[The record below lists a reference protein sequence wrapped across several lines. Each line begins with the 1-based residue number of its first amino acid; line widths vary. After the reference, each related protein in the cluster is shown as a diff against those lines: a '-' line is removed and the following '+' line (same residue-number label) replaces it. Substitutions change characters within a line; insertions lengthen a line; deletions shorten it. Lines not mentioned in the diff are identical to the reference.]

1 MSSAIKRLFK
11 TDQTSDHTVRAETVV
26 TREKIRR
33 LQQMAALLQSELDSL
48 QQFHTAPVE
57 QGLDFYTEV
66 SHFEIEI
73 IKRALLAANGHQAR
87 AAQLLNLRSNT
98 LNAMIKRYYIQLGH
112 LATPTFQER
121 ANDERTPYES
131 SLTNQ
136 QVRPRPDIRRRNK
149 QRGLSIDE
157 GQRR

>member
-57 QGLDFYTEV
+57 QGLESGAVFAKAE
-66 SHFEIEI
+66 HP
-73 IKRALLAANGHQAR
+73 AR
-87 AAQLLNLRSNT
+87 AASFG
-98 LNAMIKRYYIQLGH
+98 KRGSI
-112 LATPTFQER
+112 PT
-121 ANDERTPYES
+121 AGS
-131 SLTNQ
+131 A
-136 QVRPRPDIRRRNK
+136 RR
-149 QRGLSIDE
+149 
-157 GQRR
+157 

>member
-98 LNAMIKRYYIQLGH
+98 LNAMIKRYYIQLGP
-112 LATPTFQER
+112 LATPMTFENC
-121 ANDERTPYES
+121 ANDEGIPYES
-131 SLTNQ
+131 NSKKQ
-136 QVRPRPDIRRRNK
+136 ISRPRPDIRRRNE
-149 QRGLSIDE
+149 QRG
-157 GQRR
+157 